1 MRKMFLAFLIVVV
14 VFASAAQSY
23 ANPILSEVINIY
35 GQDGWQPLGDPSGS
49 LGPVAVYLPAGTYT
63 ATPVEPPFPG
73 AIYTAYS
80 YFSYGGEWDSEFYAW
95 LASDPTNYLII
106 PASNGLPWI
115 SSVSPSDAF
124 QLAVVWGGGSFTL
137 TDPQVV
143 DFSVGDSNYPD
154 NTGGV
159 SVELVGSAATPEL
172 SSLTLLG
179 IGVAGLAGLTCMRQR
194 LT

>member
-1 MRKMFLAFLIVVV
+1 
-14 VFASAAQSY
+14 
-23 ANPILSEVINIY
+23 
-35 GQDGWQPLGDPSGS
+35 
-49 LGPVAVYLPAGTYT
+49 
-63 ATPVEPPFPG
+63 
-73 AIYTAYS
+73 
-80 YFSYGGEWDSEFYAW
+80 
-95 LASDPTNYLII
+95 
-106 PASNGLPWI
+106 
-115 SSVSPSDAF
+115 SPSDAF